1 LGLSRPAQAATE
13 RRAKALAASSPPA
26 IGKPGREPSFMESDK
41 MPIRTTSETVTF
53 RRPFIL
59 SGLDKLQ
66 PAGTYTVDTEE
77 EQLDAISFPAWK
89 RIATVIALKNADAVE
104 YQRIDPKELRE
115 ALMRDGQQ
123 ADPAEPLSPSS
134 PKAQLNRARTARLAR
149 RKRF

>member
-1 LGLSRPAQAATE
+1 
-13 RRAKALAASSPPA
+13 
-26 IGKPGREPSFMESDK
+26 

-53 RRPFIL
+53 KRPFIL
-59 SGLDKLQ
+59 SGFDKLQ

-89 RIATVIALKNADAVE
+89 RTATVIELKNAGSVE
-104 YQRIDPKELRE
+104 YLRIDPKELRE

-123 ADPAEPLSPSS
+123 ADPAETLSPSS
-134 PKAQLNRARTARLAR
+134 PKAQLNRARAARLAR